1 MQGMQTRKRSAMFVS
16 LLSTVMAGVLL
27 VSGCSKSEAPSA
39 PLPDAATLLKQSA
52 DTTRA
57 QQSVHLV
64 LTVNGKIAKMT
75 VTKLTGDMTLTP
87 AVAGQGKANLSV
99 GGMGVQDA
107 PFVVYDNHLYA
118 SLSAGGPLS
127 DFGPADAIYDISAIL
142 RPETGLANI
151 LDNFTDAK
159 AVGREDIN
167 GVKTVKV
174 TGTVSAD
181 AVNKIAPQLK
191 VTSPLSSTAWVQ
203 EDGNH
208 QLAQAQLEV
217 SPGNSLQMTLT
228 DWGKPVTVAKPDVQ

>member
-1 MQGMQTRKRSAMFVS
+1 MQTRKRSATLVS
-16 LLSTVMAGVLL
+16 LLSSVMAGVLL
-27 VSGCSKSEAPSA
+27 VSGCSKSEAPST

-64 LTVNGKIAKMT
+64 LTVNGKISTMT
-75 VTKLTGDMTLTP
+75 VTKLTGDMTLIP

-99 GGMGVQDA
+99 AGMPVQDA
-107 PFVVYDNHLYA
+107 PFVVYDNHLFA

-151 LDNFTDAK
+151 LSNFSDPK
-159 AVGREDIN
+159 AEGRETIN
-167 GVKTVKV
+167 GVSTVKV
-174 TGTVSAD
+174 TGTVTAD

-191 VTSPLSSTAWVQ
+191 VTSPLPGTAWID
-203 EDGNH
+203 EGGNH
-208 QLAQAQLEV
+208 QLEQAQLEV
-217 SPGNSLQMTLT
+217 TPGNNLQMTLT
-228 DWGKPVTVAKPDVQ
+228 DWGKPVTVAKPNVQ